1 MQPQTPVSA
10 RLSFLQSR
18 INCATIHDLLEPNR
32 LLGDAKKHADVTI
45 TIQNIPVDSVR
56 MVSYSDAS
64 FATREKKQ
72 SQKGGMIL
80 AVHEDVS
87 QQKSPN
93 ASPLVW
99 FSRTLDR
106 VVASTLAAE
115 LLPCHPQWI
124 C

>member
-1 MQPQTPVSA
+1 MIFLNQTDSWETPRNMPMSP
-10 RLSFLQSR
+10 S
-18 INCATIHDLLEPNR
+18 
-32 LLGDAKKHADVTI
+32 

-87 QQKSPN
+87 QQKSPK

-99 FSRTLDR
+99 FSRKIDR